1 MDALDLFAKSEEEGW
16 IGPDYLPKLIS
27 ARKALQHPLKQIQ
40 KPVEMPFNDPFGALH
55 SD

>member
-1 MDALDLFAKSEEEGW
+1 VDALDLFAKSEEEGW

-55 SD
+55 S